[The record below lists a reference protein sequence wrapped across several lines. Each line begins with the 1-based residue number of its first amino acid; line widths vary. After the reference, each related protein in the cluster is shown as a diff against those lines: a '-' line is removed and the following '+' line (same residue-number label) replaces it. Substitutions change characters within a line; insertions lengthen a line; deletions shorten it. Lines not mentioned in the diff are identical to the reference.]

1 MLTKQNL
8 KQSYNKKHL
17 KHLNQYIL
25 KSVRFPYKVICVF
38 NTWFNSSFILDKVL

>member
-8 KQSYNKKHL
+8 NQSYKKKHL

-25 KSVRFPYKVICVF
+25 KTGTY
-38 NTWFNSSFILDKVL
+38 NILKTLNGK